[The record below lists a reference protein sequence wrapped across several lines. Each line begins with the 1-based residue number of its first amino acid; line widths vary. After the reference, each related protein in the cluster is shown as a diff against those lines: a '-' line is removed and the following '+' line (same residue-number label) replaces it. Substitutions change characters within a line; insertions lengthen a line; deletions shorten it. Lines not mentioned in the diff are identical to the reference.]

1 MENLEGIL
9 ELDEATSIRAQDLHK
24 YFDYEVC
31 GAQELGSLKI
41 RTEEDI
47 LVSMSSI
54 YPKLR
59 AAGLYKK
66 K

>member
-1 MENLEGIL
+1 M
-9 ELDEATSIRAQDLHK
+9 DEATEIKAQDLYK
-24 YFDYEVC
+24 YFDYDIC

-59 AAGLYKK
+59 LAGSFKK